1 MPFFAHDFIKLWTKT
16 EGIYVLDFTGE
27 QYGINGWFQNR
38 KDYYEKYVWQDKMV
52 NSSGEAHKTA
62 KVEEEGAK
70 MSDLKAAISKSYME
84 AQSDPARKL
93 NWKIFNGLSES
104 EKEKE
109 KSSLVTLIRRKTV
122 EILLS

>member
-1 MPFFAHDFIKLWTKT
+1 MPFFAHDFIKLWTKSKDV
-16 EGIYVLDFTGE
+16 YVLDFTGE
-27 QYGINGWFQNR
+27 QYGIDEWFQKRN
-38 KDYYEKYVWQDKMV
+38 DYYEKYVWEKKMV

-70 MSDLKAAISKSYME
+70 MPHLKAAISKSYME
-84 AQSDPARKL
+84 AQYDPARKL

-109 KSSLVTLIRRKTV
+109 KSSLVTLIRGKIV
-122 EILLS
+122 EVLLS